1 MEVRIKMVGDDGFTT
16 HENVSSTSLTERETF
31 YIIEFKD
38 GKKLALPTNLILFF
52 LEIPEA
58 GDEEY

>member
-1 MEVRIKMVGDDGFTT
+1 MEVRIKMDDGFTT